1 MKKYENGKI
10 IGIIGSIWCFGAIII
25 SLFISGTIEEFF
37 VFLAFYSILG
47 TIMLLISLSEFSY
60 IRKKNYLTTPFREKL
75 NDFNIVILSFVNI
88 PLIFIIIKSLVEN
101 GGGISEPVKLF
112 FCGPLL
118 FIVILKLIQ
127 IMKD

>member
-1 MKKYENGKI
+1 MKRKENGKI

-25 SLFISGTIEEFF
+25 SLFSSDNIEEFF
-37 VFLAFYSILG
+37 ALIAFYSILG

-75 NDFNIVILSFVNI
+75 NDFNIILLSFVNI
-88 PLIFIIIKSLVEN
+88 PLIFLIIKTLVEN
-101 GGGISEPVKLF
+101 GGDISEPVKLF
-112 FCGPLL
+112 FMVPLL